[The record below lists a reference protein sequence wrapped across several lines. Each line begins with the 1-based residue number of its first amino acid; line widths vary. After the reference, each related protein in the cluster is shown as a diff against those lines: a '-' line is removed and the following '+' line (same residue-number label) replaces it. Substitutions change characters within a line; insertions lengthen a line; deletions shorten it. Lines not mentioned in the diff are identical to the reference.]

1 MAAPRG
7 GRQLHRR
14 SDPESGCSTQQDP
27 IGLAGGLNSYGYAD
41 GDPIN
46 FSDPFGLKSCAKDLA
61 EKELE
66 ECEKK
71 EADERQRK
79 EAAYQTCQANGIAAL
94 RGTWLG
100 SIVVGSGAALAG
112 KVTTLVAG
120 FVEADATATGAAAL
134 VRAGRLRASA
144 GVAGRYVTAEVI
156 AAAQASAAAS
166 ASTAGTAATV
176 GAGGTAA
183 LWTGTVI
190 AGLGGGYALGVQ
202 AMCKVN
208 SNYYEAQ

>member
-1 MAAPRG
+1 M
-7 GRQLHRR
+7 
-14 SDPESGCSTQQDP
+14 
-27 IGLAGGLNSYGYAD
+27 
-41 GDPIN
+41 
-46 FSDPFGLKSCAKDLA
+46 
-61 EKELE
+61 
-66 ECEKK
+66 
-71 EADERQRK
+71 
-79 EAAYQTCQANGIAAL
+79 
-94 RGTWLG
+94 
-100 SIVVGSGAALAG
+100 
-112 KVTTLVAG
+112 
-120 FVEADATATGAAAL
+120 
-134 VRAGRLRASA
+134 
-144 GVAGRYVTAEVI
+144 TAEVI